1 MEPSSKNGA
10 RHRGAGTIPDEIEL
24 RLVAS
29 PDVLARV
36 RDAPAVIE
44 RARNKGVVRRL
55 EAIYYDTPDRLLMQD
70 GLALRVRRNGKRY
83 VQTIKRAS
91 GSDPMVR
98 GEWESRV
105 ATMAPDLSNLPGE
118 IAAPFDRFGDD
129 NLVPIFATRVRR
141 HSRALDLPGCLVEIA
156 LDEGVIEAGERS
168 EPVSEIELELKE
180 GGAGVL
186 YELGLSL
193 LDVAPL
199 RVSVHSKAER
209 GYALAFDMPP
219 ATLKAGPAGID
230 PEDTVDEAAAKLLA
244 NCQHHL
250 MANLA
255 AAQSGQSPEGV
266 HQARVALRRLRTAIA
281 ILRRE
286 LPAAS
291 LQALATD
298 ARSLARTLGAVRN
311 WDVFVTETV
320 AEIDKANLPDV
331 DLCKL
336 RSAAE
341 PFRGRS
347 HAGLQEELEKPQ
359 TNRFLLSLGRLIER
373 RSWRDDVAS
382 ETLPIL
388 TEQASVLA
396 SRCLARLQRKTFK
409 QGRHFRHLQPE
420 ARHAL
425 RLTLKKLRY
434 AAEFFVP
441 LYAEQSLAQKYLK
454 GLSRLQDAL
463 GTDNDVTTTR
473 TLLRDIEGSTA
484 HPDVHRAI
492 GVVIGWQGRDQIDA
506 AKRLRRRWRDFGKAT
521 PFWAS

>member
-1 MEPSSKNGA
+1 METAFKSGA
-10 RHRGAGTIPDEIEL
+10 RHRGADTIEIEL
-24 RLVAS
+24 RLLAS
-29 PDVLARV
+29 PDVLSQICN
-36 RDAPAVIE
+36 APAVLE

-55 EAIYYDTPDRLLMQD
+55 VAIYYDTPDRLLMQG
-70 GLALRVRRNGKRY
+70 GLTLRVRRSGKRY
-83 VQTIKRAS
+83 VQTIKCAS

-98 GEWESRV
+98 AEWETHV
-105 ATMAPDLSNLPGE
+105 ATMAPDLSGLPRE
-118 IAAPFDRFGDD
+118 IAAPFDQFGDD

-141 HSRALDLPGCLVEIA
+141 HSQALELPDAKIEIA
-156 LDEGVIEAGERS
+156 FDEGVIEAGERR

-180 GGAGVL
+180 GGAGAL

-193 LDVAPL
+193 LEVAPL
-199 RVSVHSKAER
+199 RLSVHSKAER

-219 ATLKAGPAGID
+219 ATLKAGPAGIST
-230 PEDTVDEAAAKLLA
+230 EDTVDEAAAKLFA

-255 AAQSGQSPEGV
+255 AARSGQSPNGV

-286 LPAAS
+286 LPATS
-291 LQALATD
+291 LRALAAD
-298 ARSLARTLGAVRN
+298 ARSLARTLGSARN
-311 WDVFVTETV
+311 WDVFVTETI
-320 AEIDKANLPDV
+320 AEIDEADLPDV
-331 DLCKL
+331 DSGRL
-336 RSAAE
+336 RSVAE

-373 RSWRDDVAS
+373 RNWRDDVAS
-382 ETLPIL
+382 ETPAIL
-388 TEQASVLA
+388 AEQASVFA
-396 SRCLARLQRKTFK
+396 SRCLARLQRKAIK

-420 ARHAL
+420 HRHAL

-434 AAEFFVP
+434 AVEFFLP
-441 LYAEQSLAQKYLK
+441 LYAEQALARKYLK
-454 GLSRLQDAL
+454 RLSRLQDAL

-492 GVVIGWQGRDQIDA
+492 GVVIGWQGRCQIDA
-506 AKRLRRRWRDFGKAT
+506 TKRLRRRWRAFKKAT